1 MDRASD
7 GGPPPS
13 LERPSSRDF
22 SGLLRF
28 HRESGGLTQDELAHQ
43 AGVSVAAIRD
53 LEQGRTSR
61 PRQAT
66 VTRIAAALGVAEDE
80 LLRFGGGAEATPGS
94 TSTRPRTDGRVTINV
109 LGPLEA
115 NRGRTPVQ
123 LTSRKQRLLLARLA
137 LTPGQPVERHELIDL
152 IWGDAP
158 PAAAPAR
165 LSSHITRLRHQIE
178 LPGERLIF
186 PIATGYRLEMDR
198 DRLDITRFRH
208 LVATAATR
216 SPESS
221 LAALGEALR
230 LWRGDLDL
238 EELRQSP
245 LAAGLDNEHLQAV
258 HEYAA
263 AAVRQGTPELALSQ
277 LRSAAAHH
285 ELDERLHARLIAAL
299 GSAGRRAEG
308 LARYDSIRRRL
319 DEELGVRPGSAL
331 QDALASVL
339 RNETEP
345 ATPRTSLREKPQQ
358 LPARPPTLVG
368 RDTEASR
375 VERVLSEPDRRR
387 TPAVAL
393 IVGPAG
399 VGKTALALTLGH
411 RLAHRYPDGHLYADL
426 RGDAGAIVPPRI
438 VLARFLRAL
447 GVPQR
452 RMGRDEV
459 EMAALFRSELADR
472 SMLIVL
478 DNVVD
483 GAQLTPL
490 LPGVSGCDV
499 IATSRRRLPQVHA
512 TVTQELTELSPA
524 EACLLIAA
532 GAGSARVAAE
542 SSETEELATAC
553 GYLPLALRIVG
564 ARLASRPTWSISD
577 MVSRLRDESRRL
589 HELAAGEVS
598 VLATFQAGYADLSAR
613 AREVFRLCA
622 VHPGL
627 DVDAEAVAALL
638 GCDPAEAEQG
648 LEELLDASMMM
659 QYTPDRYQTHDLLRL
674 YARRLLEASQ
684 DELDARARLL
694 RWYVERVTAAI
705 DLTYPRSV
713 RLRGHLDEVGPFRDE
728 RSAMVWLEREVG
740 AMVILAE
747 RAVEHPAT
755 RYAAWAMAD
764 QLRSYFVMRG
774 GVDWWDRITSAG
786 LEAARTAQDREAEAM
801 MLLCRCQSAEALGR
815 EKEFLADSAEC
826 TRLARANG
834 QWGIAAY
841 ASYVVGWYQFE
852 RGSFAEA
859 ESWLDDAAT
868 AAQGEMSGV
877 TATILN
883 GLGMLALERGD
894 FEDSAGYFRGAIDI
908 NRAIGR
914 HHTVLTNRG
923 NLASALRLLGRVTGA
938 EAELTDVLREFVAH
952 GDRRGELST
961 LDELSRLELDR
972 GDSREAVRLAT
983 RAHTLAS
990 ALHDPRAT
998 TMTACTLSIA
1008 SSAAGSYEHAAQ
1020 LARASIGLANRH
1032 GYRFHEAR
1040 ARVALTD
1047 ALAHLGEWGEARPE
1061 LQRSSDLVRSHDY
1074 RAFEEACVRLAT
1086 ILEDVQPP

>member
-1 MDRASD
+1 M
-7 GGPPPS
+7 
-13 LERPSSRDF
+13 RDF

-28 HRESGGLTQDELAHQ
+28 HRESGGLTQHELAHR

-53 LEQGRTSR
+53 VEQGRTRQPR
-61 PRQAT
+61 PAT

-80 LLRFGGGAEATPGS
+80 LLRFGGGPEATPGS
-94 TSTRPRTDGRVTINV
+94 TTHSHTDGRVTINV
-109 LGPLEA
+109 LGPLEV
-115 NRGRTPVQ
+115 NRGRTPVL

-137 LTPGQPVERHELIDL
+137 LTPGQLVERHELIDL
-152 IWGDAP
+152 MWGDTP

-178 LPGERLIF
+178 VPGERLIF
-186 PIATGYRLEMDR
+186 PIATGYRLEIDR
-198 DRLDITRFRH
+198 DRLDLTRFRH
-208 LVATAATR
+208 VAGTAATG

-221 LAALGEALR
+221 LPALGDALR
-230 LWRGDLDL
+230 LWRGRPDL
-238 EELRQSP
+238 EELHQSP
-245 LAAGLDNEHLQAV
+245 LVAALDGEYLQTV

-263 AAVRQGTPELALSQ
+263 AAVRHGTPELALPE

-285 ELDERLHARLIAAL
+285 ELDEPLHARLIAVL
-299 GSAGRRAEG
+299 GSADRHAEG
-308 LARYDSIRRRL
+308 LAWYDAIRRRL
-319 DEELGVRPGSAL
+319 DDQLGVRPSSAL
-331 QDALASVL
+331 QNALTSVL
-339 RNETEP
+339 QNETDS
-345 ATPRTSLREKPQQ
+345 ATLRTATSEKPQQ
-358 LPARPPTLVG
+358 LPARPLTFVG

-375 VERVLSEPDRRR
+375 LERAFADPDRDR
-387 TPAVAL
+387 TPVIAL

-399 VGKTALALTLGH
+399 IGKTALALTLGH

-452 RMGRDEV
+452 RIGRDEV

-483 GAQLTPL
+483 GAQLMPL

-512 TVTQELTELSPA
+512 TVTQELTQLSPA

-532 GAGSARVAAE
+532 GAGSERVAAE

-577 MVSRLRDESRRL
+577 MVGRLRDESRRL
-589 HELAAGEVS
+589 HELSAGEVS

-659 QYTPDRYQTHDLLRL
+659 QYTPDRYQAHDLLRL

-694 RWYVERVTAAI
+694 RWYVDRVTAAI

-713 RLRGHLDEVGPFRDE
+713 RLRGHLDEVGPFQDE

-774 GVDWWDRITSAG
+774 GVDWWDRITSSG
-786 LEAARTAQDREAEAM
+786 LEAARTAQDKDAEAM
-801 MLLCRCQSAEALGR
+801 MLLCRCQAAEALGR

-826 TRLARANG
+826 ARLARTNG
-834 QWGIAAY
+834 QWQIAAY

-859 ESWLDDAAT
+859 EAWLAAAAT
-868 AAQGEMSGV
+868 AVEGEMSGV
-877 TATILN
+877 RATILN

-894 FEDSAGYFRGAIDI
+894 LEQSADHFHGAIDI

-923 NLASALRLLGRVTGA
+923 NLASALRLMGHVTGA

-983 RAHTLAS
+983 RAHALAS

-1008 SSAAGSYEHAAQ
+1008 STSAGTHERGAL
-1020 LARASIGLANRH
+1020 LARASIDLAVHH
-1032 GYRFHEAR
+1032 GYRFHQAR
-1040 ARVALTD
+1040 ARVALAD
-1047 ALAHLGEWGEARPE
+1047 ALARLGERSEARLE
-1061 LQRSSDLVRSHDY
+1061 LDRSFDLAHSQDY
-1074 RAFEEACVRLAT
+1074 RVIQELWVRLSAR
-1086 ILEDVQPP
+1086 LEDETLPPRS